1 MSRVAI
7 QIIQLLSEKVHIA
20 VPSVETDLMETGLLD
35 SLTLVSLIAGLEEEF
50 SITIPFEDIEIDNF
64 RSVARLV
71 ELVRQLKEPT
81 MTARASAG

>member
-20 VPSVETDLMETGLLD
+20 VPSVETDLMGSGLLD

-71 ELVRQLKEPT
+71 ELLNKLKEPT
-81 MTARASAG
+81 MTVRASAG